1 MLHWDV
7 TLGKIFQFLI
17 FYAASKD
24 IFSSE
29 EKPFEI
35 TGYQCINKFNS
46 CRYMRR
52 GMSKYGAMPLMCQR
66 TTTCLRSTLMSNQF
80 LTPRTNQVKYK
91 LFHTEK
97 RNGTIAE
104 D

>member
-1 MLHWDV
+1 
-7 TLGKIFQFLI
+7 
-17 FYAASKD
+17 
-24 IFSSE
+24 
-29 EKPFEI
+29 
-35 TGYQCINKFNS
+35 
-46 CRYMRR
+46 
-52 GMSKYGAMPLMCQR
+52 MSKYGAMPLMCQR

>member
-17 FYAASKD
+17 FYVASKG

-46 CRYMRR
+46 CRYLRR
-52 GMSKYGAMPLMCQR
+52 GMSKYGTMPLTCQKNNK
-66 TTTCLRSTLMSNQF
+66 MPWVYSNVQSIS
-80 LTPRTNQVKYK
+80 NSK
-91 LFHTEK
+91 
-97 RNGTIAE
+97 N
-104 D
+104 